1 MDLAGHIL
9 TPVLFILTKTIT
21 LIGVGE
27 MILFAREKFAKV
39 CSCEGTRI
47 HLSRKDCPFNGSG
60 VLIEYRQE
68 QIEFSAK

>member
-9 TPVLFILTKTIT
+9 LPILFILTKTIT
-21 LIGVGE
+21 LISVGE
-27 MILFAREKFAKV
+27 MMLFARGRFAVVKA
-39 CSCEGTRI
+39 TRI
-47 HLSRKDCPFNGSG
+47 RLSRKACPFNGSG